1 VSSYQTY
8 DEVFTVKQWLAQFS
22 IQKKIL
28 TLLAVGFTGFFIYFT
43 ANYFISR
50 DNQRLMNT
58 LVEEHLPMLEVS
70 ESLNLHLTQV
80 KNALAQNAYAVNMD
94 NIANLESANARVSAT
109 FADLK
114 KRGAGKIPDLDEK
127 ASRYFQ
133 TYKGVSETLQNV
145 LAGVEQPSSAQ
156 KKYQGFAAE
165 LSALEKWSIDLKERQ
180 TSELRDSLD
189 IANTASTRTKFA
201 GWVLLLGGFP
211 FGMFFMIILRD
222 AIERL
227 QLMSSRLTDVAQN
240 VLKISTDASSSSARL
255 ASASGQQASAVTE
268 SVSSMEEMKVMLAH
282 TVHHSSEAL
291 RSSEESF
298 REAADG
304 KEVVD
309 DLRSAMRDIEHAYSQ
324 LEEVNQIVS
333 SIRSKTNIINDIVF
347 KTQLLSFNASIEAA
361 RAGQH
366 GRGFS
371 VVAAEVGKLAEMS
384 GVAAQEIGKLLDH
397 SSNKVSDIVQ
407 STKVKVGAANK
418 MSEKCATVFERITHR
433 TGEAKSMV
441 DAITSAASEQE
452 SGIQQ
457 VSTAMAEMKDSADQ
471 NDRMAHD
478 ISGLSDSLR
487 EQSQTLAATV
497 DRLENLVHGSR
508 NGKRRNDG
516 PRPGASDSMSAELTP
531 IPNFLRRKPNTR
543 SKSA

>member
-1 VSSYQTY
+1 M
-8 DEVFTVKQWLAQFS
+8 KQWLAQFS

-28 TLLAVGFTGFFIYFT
+28 TLLAVGFTGFFVYFI

-50 DNQRLMNT
+50 DNQRLMNA

-70 ESLNLHLTQV
+70 QTLNVQLIQV

-94 NIANLESANARVSAT
+94 SIATLESANSRVMTT
-109 FADLK
+109 FALLK
-114 KRGAGKIPDLDEK
+114 KRSEGHINDVEGTEK
-127 ASRYFQ
+127 RYISM
-133 TYKGVSETLQNV
+133 YKGVNDTLQNV
-145 LAGVEQPSSAQ
+145 LAGVEQISTVQ
-156 KKYQGFAAE
+156 KKFQTSAIE
-165 LSALEKWSIDLKERQ
+165 LTALEKWSIELKEHQ
-180 TSELRDSLD
+180 TVELRNSLD
-189 IANTASTRTKFA
+189 TANTGSTRTKVA
-201 GWVLLLGGFP
+201 GWLLLLGGVP
-211 FGMFFMIILRD
+211 FGMFFLIILRD
-222 AIERL
+222 ATERL

-240 VLKISTDASSSSARL
+240 VLKISSDASASSSRL

-268 SVSSMEEMKVMLAH
+268 SVSSMEEMKSMLGH

-304 KEVVD
+304 KQVID
-309 DLRSAMRDIEHAYSQ
+309 DLRLAMRDIERAYAQ

-384 GVAAQEIGKLLDH
+384 GVAAQEIGKLLD
-397 SSNKVSDIVQ
+397 SSSHKVSDIVQ
-407 STKVKVGAANK
+407 STKAKVGSANQ
-418 MSEKCATVFERITHR
+418 MSEKCATVFERITNR
-433 TGEAKSMV
+433 AGEVKSMV

-457 VSTAMAEMKDSADQ
+457 VGTAMAEMKESADQ

-487 EQSQTLAATV
+487 EQSQTLASTV
-497 DRLENLVHGSR
+497 DRLENLVHGNR
-508 NGKRRNDG
+508 GEKTKRVGGGN
-516 PRPGASDSMSAELTP
+516 TP
-531 IPNFLRRKPNTR
+531 TAHVTPDIKPSSFGTKPKVR